1 MIGCLGFVN
10 ERKRD
15 RAFLLYS
22 LHSHRSHEDDGDA
35 ETPSPRAPH
44 LFSGQFSENKL
55 ACTKPSQYIS
65 PRSLSPI
72 LWPPRHCPSL
82 SPSLSLVKFI
92 RAVIIAA
99 IMSGCISP
107 KQSLYSSPLK
117 GKDRRRSLP
126 LPRARRGGERSRLM
140 ARKVICMEI
149 WRPCARPPTG
159 HPDSLSSDDRAAN
172 VVWRTHC
179 LLMLIDF
186 DD

>member
-1 MIGCLGFVN
+1 MRGNAIEHSYYILFIPVDPMKMTARRRRRGRRTSLAANF
-10 ERKRD
+10 RKTSW
-15 RAFLLYS
+15 RAR
-22 LHSHRSHEDDGDA
+22 SHRSIFLLA
-35 ETPSPRAPH
+35 LYPLS
-44 LFSGQFSENKL
+44 SGG
-55 ACTKPSQYIS
+55 ATVP
-65 PRSLSPI
+65 
-72 LWPPRHCPSL
+72 
-82 SPSLSLVKFI
+82 PSLSLVKFI

-149 WRPCARPPTG
+149 WRPCARPSTG

-186 DD
+186 ED